1 MELKVNL
8 TISNYNDLALLDEV
22 LKRVKGNV
30 NVDVEVV
37 DPKQSV
43 QQPVQNIHQPIA
55 VPTQSAVVQAQNI
68 QAPVQQP
75 AVAPTQSVPVQAPV
89 NNVATY
95 TIADL
100 QKAASPL
107 AQAGRMPELQGL
119 LQSFNVVSMIDL
131 PKEHYGAFA
140 LKLRELGAAI

>member
-22 LKRVKGNV
+22 LKRVKSNA

-37 DPKQSV
+37 DPEQSV
-43 QQPVQNIHQPIA
+43 QQTQ
-55 VPTQSAVVQAQNI
+55 VPTQQPVQSVPVQTV
-68 QAPVQQP
+68 QQTVPVQQP
-75 AVAPTQSVPVQAPV
+75 AVATTQSVPVQAPV

-100 QKAASPL
+100 QKAAAPL